1 MEKNKNLIYK
11 DNYKINKQSE
21 NIKFNNVEFSY
32 FNSDDRIFNKL
43 DLEIPKNSHTLVMGP
58 NGSGKSTLLGLISGI
73 YFPSKGEVNIF
84 SNKLGFIGPNPLIF
98 DGTLMS
104 NIQYGNENKLDEE
117 LVIKYLKDLETF
129 KEENNYDLTK
139 QITNKTAKGNAIH
152 YRVGATDSNDMYIGD
167 MGVPVH
173 GIVSVSVSGV
183 NAPTITL
190 YVG

>member
-1 MEKNKNLIYK
+1 
-11 DNYKINKQSE
+11 
-21 NIKFNNVEFSY
+21 
-32 FNSDDRIFNKL
+32 
-43 DLEIPKNSHTLVMGP
+43 MGP

-104 NIQYGNENKLDEE
+104 NIQYGNENKLDED

-139 QITNKTAKGNAIH
+139 QITNKTLSSGQMQKIAFHK
-152 YRVGATDSNDMYIGD
+152 
-167 MGVPVH
+167 
-173 GIVSVSVSGV
+173 SVV
-183 NAPTITL
+183 IQ
-190 YVG
+190 Y